1 MTSPGTAAR
10 TAACGRVEDE
20 RIDCDVHPYVRS
32 RAHLKPYL
40 ASRFHTYLDQAAGRE
55 LYTGVPV
62 GARPNRSFH
71 REDAFPPSGGPPG
84 SDIAFMHEQLLEPY
98 AISKAILL
106 PLDNIGVPSYGEFGA
121 AVAAALNE
129 WLVAE
134 WLDEDAR
141 FYASAAI
148 PVNDAE
154 RAAEVIARAAE
165 DPRFV
170 QVLVLVPTSDP
181 LGHPRYRPILRAA
194 AERGLPVSLHPGG
207 FSGAVSGT
215 GYPTYFFELHV
226 GLPFTYAAQV
236 VSLVYSGA
244 FEELP
249 DLQIV
254 LQEGGISWMVP
265 LLARL
270 DRTYLAMRE
279 QVPHL
284 RELPSETVRRHF
296 SFSTQPLEEP
306 HEPSDLLDVFAQLGM
321 HERIMFA
328 SDYPHWDFDSPERA
342 LPAVIPPELRA
353 KLFEHNARSLYQFA
367 RSAS

>member
-1 MTSPGTAAR
+1 MSVATTTQTPAR
-10 TAACGRVEDE
+10 EYRKVG

-32 RAHLKPYL
+32 RADLKPYL
-40 ASRFHTYLDQAAGRE
+40 ASRFHPYLDQVAGRE
-55 LYTGVPV
+55 LYTAIPV

-71 REDAFPPSGGPPG
+71 REDAFPPAGGPPG
-84 SDIAFMHEQLLEPY
+84 SDLAFMREQLLDPY
-98 AISKAILL
+98 GISRAILL
-106 PLDNIGVPSYGEFGA
+106 PLDNIGIPAYGDFGA
-121 AVAAALNE
+121 AVTDAINE

-134 WLDEDAR
+134 WLDEDPR
-141 FYASAAI
+141 FYGSVVI

-154 RAAEVIARAAE
+154 RAIDVIARAAK

-207 FSGAVSGT
+207 FSGAISGT

-236 VSLVYSGA
+236 VSLVYSGV
-244 FEELP
+244 FDELP
-249 DLQIV
+249 NLQIV
-254 LQEGGISWMVP
+254 VQEGGISWMVP

-270 DRTYLAMRE
+270 DRTFLGMRD
-279 QVPHL
+279 QQPHL
-284 RELPSETVRRHF
+284 TALPSTTVRRHF
-296 SFSTQPLEEP
+296 AFSTQPLEEP
-306 HEPSDLLDVFAQLGM
+306 IDPLHLLKMFDQLDM
-321 HERIMFA
+321 DDRIMFA

-342 LPAVIPPELRA
+342 LPGVMPPEMRA
-353 KLFEHNARSLYQFA
+353 KVFEGNALSFYRFEPSV
-367 RSAS
+367 S